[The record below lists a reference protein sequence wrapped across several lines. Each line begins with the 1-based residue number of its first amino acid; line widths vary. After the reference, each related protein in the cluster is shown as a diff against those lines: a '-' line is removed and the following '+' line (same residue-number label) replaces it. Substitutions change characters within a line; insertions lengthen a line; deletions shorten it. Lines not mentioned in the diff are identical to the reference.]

1 MKETLLEIKS
11 EFTDYF
17 KEREAEINGSLLAVL
32 SGENLLFLG
41 PPGTAKTQLAR
52 SICQIIEGGN
62 FYNYLLTSFSTP
74 EELFGPLSL
83 KALEED
89 EFRRNI
95 EGCLPTAHIALLD
108 EIFKASSAILN
119 SLLTILN
126 ERKYHNGKEI
136 VDVPLLSVFGASN
149 ELPEEDE
156 SLEALYDRFLFRYR
170 LSYIQDDENFKNLLF
185 REPEDFRPIASLPV
199 SEIERLRKSANF
211 LPVDPDVEIIITE
224 LRRNLQLQ
232 EIEISDRRWKRI
244 VQVLKVAACSSGCPA
259 VDRTMALLLQ
269 HMLWNLPEERETI
282 RKTVFKLVV
291 SGGTNTEKLRLDS
304 EDLKTALNIAL
315 KNELPVGVVC
325 DSCGEEFRLREKLEL
340 HHAACPNHS
349 YTLKHEGNKQEA
361 NKQEAN
367 KQEANKQEANKQE
380 ANSRI
385 YPYDN
390 LVREIESLHERSGK
404 KNTLSQSQRE
414 VFEKEFKT
422 LAGRV
427 NRVKQRLEEEKE
439 LLRNLMDANIWLSIS
454 DKNEALLLHDTG
466 SAQLSGTE
474 ALIGEIESLL
484 VLQNKEFRSGES
496 ISENFKSG
504 DFRSGDFRSAKSG
517 YSDPDAAKPKAK
529 VQVPDLGSNAGGFMK
544 GLGSRF
550 KLR

>member
-1 MKETLLEIKS
+1 MNLKEILHEVKS

-126 ERKYHNGKEI
+126 ERKYHNGREI

-170 LSYIQDDENFKNLLF
+170 LSYIQDDENFKSLLF
-185 REPEDFRPIASLPV
+185 RESEDFRPAVTIQV
-199 SEIERLRKSANF
+199 SEIEKLRKSANS

-244 VQVLKVAACSSGCPA
+244 VQVLKVAAYSSGCPA

-291 SGGTNTEKLRLDS
+291 SGGTNTEKLRLDA

-315 KNELPVGVVC
+315 KNELPVGVIC
-325 DSCGEEFRLREKLEL
+325 DSCGEEFQLRENLEV
-340 HHAACPNHS
+340 HHTACPNHS
-349 YTLKHEGNKQEA
+349 YTLRKEGNKQEG
-361 NKQEAN
+361 NKQEG
-367 KQEANKQEANKQE
+367 
-380 ANSRI
+380 NSRI

-414 VFEKEFKT
+414 VFKKEFKT
-422 LAGRV
+422 LAGKV
-427 NRVKQRLEEEKE
+427 NGVKQRLEEEKE

-454 DKNEALLLHDTG
+454 DRNEALLLHDTG

-474 ALIGEIESLL
+474 ALLGEIEALL
-484 VLQNKEFRSGES
+484 GLQNKEFRSGEFRSGES
-496 ISENFKSG
+496 ISGDFKSG

-517 YSDPDAAKPKAK
+517 YSDSDAAKLEAK
-529 VQVPDLGSNAGGFMK
+529 GQVPDSGSNAGSFIK

>member
-1 MKETLLEIKS
+1 LNLKETLLEIKS
-11 EFTDYF
+11 EFADYF

-41 PPGTAKTQLAR
+41 PPGTAKTQLAG
-52 SICQIIEGGN
+52 SICQTIEGGN
-62 FYNYLLTSFSTP
+62 FFNYLLTSFSTP
-74 EELFGPLSL
+74 EEIFGPLSL

-95 EGCLPTAHIALLD
+95 EGCLPTAHVALLD

-126 ERKYHNGKEI
+126 ERKYHNGREI

-185 REPEDFRPIASLPV
+185 REPEDFKPTSSIPV
-199 SEIERLRKSANF
+199 SEIEKLRKSANS
-211 LPVDPDVEIIITE
+211 LPVDPDVEVIITE

-259 VDRTMALLLQ
+259 VDRTMVLLLQ

-291 SGGTNTEKLRLDS
+291 SGGTNTEKLRQDV
-304 EDLKTALNIAL
+304 EDLKTALGIAL

-325 DSCGEEFRLREKLEL
+325 DSCGEEFKLRENLEV

-349 YTLKHEGNKQEA
+349 YTLNQEG
-361 NKQEAN
+361 
-367 KQEANKQEANKQE
+367 
-380 ANSRI
+380 NSRI

-390 LVREIESLHERSGK
+390 LIKEIESLHASSGK
-404 KNTLSQSQRE
+404 KTILSQAQKE
-414 VFEKEFKT
+414 VFEKEFEA

-427 NRVKQRLEEEKE
+427 NKVKQRLEEEKE
-439 LLRNLMDANIWLSIS
+439 LLRNLMDANIWLSTA

-466 SAQLSGTE
+466 NTQISGTE
-474 ALIGEIESLL
+474 ALITEIRDLLGLQDRENRDMDSRSLKPL
-484 VLQNKEFRSGES
+484 SSRPLSSGS
-496 ISENFKSG
+496 HSDSHT
-504 DFRSGDFRSAKSG
+504 AKLE
-517 YSDPDAAKPKAK
+517 AKI
-529 VQVPDLGSNAGGFMK
+529 QVPDSGSNAGGFIK

>member
-1 MKETLLEIKS
+1 MNLKETLLEIKS

-126 ERKYHNGKEI
+126 ERKYHNGREI

-170 LSYIQDDENFKNLLF
+170 LSYIQDDENFKSLLF
-185 REPEDFRPIASLPV
+185 REPEDFKPTASLPV
-199 SEIERLRKSANF
+199 SEIEKLRKSANS
-211 LPVDPDVEIIITE
+211 LPVDPDVEVIITE
-224 LRRNLQLQ
+224 LRRNLRLQ

-291 SGGTNTEKLRLDS
+291 SGGTNTEKLRLDA

-315 KNELPVGVVC
+315 KNELSVGVIC
-325 DSCGEEFRLREKLEL
+325 DSCGEEFQLRENLEV
-340 HHAACPNHS
+340 HHTACPNHS
-349 YTLKHEGNKQEA
+349 YTLRQEG
-361 NKQEAN
+361 
-367 KQEANKQEANKQE
+367 
-380 ANSRI
+380 NSRI

-390 LVREIESLHERSGK
+390 LVREIDYLHESAGK
-404 KNTLSQSQRE
+404 KNTLSQIQRE
-414 VFEKEFKT
+414 VFEKEFET
-422 LAGRV
+422 LAARV

-439 LLRNLMDANIWLSIS
+439 LLGNLMDANIWLSIS
-454 DKNEALLLHDTG
+454 DRNEALLLHDTG

-474 ALIGEIESLL
+474 VLIGEIAELL
-484 VLQNKEFRSGES
+484 GLQNKEFRSGE
-496 ISENFKSG
+496 
-504 DFRSGDFRSAKSG
+504 FRSGEFRSGEFRSAKSG
-517 YSDPDAAKPKAK
+517 YSDPHAAKLEAK
-529 VQVPDLGSNAGGFMK
+529 VQVPDSGSNASGFMK

>member
-1 MKETLLEIKS
+1 
-11 EFTDYF
+11 
-17 KEREAEINGSLLAVL
+17 
-32 SGENLLFLG
+32 LG

-52 SICQIIEGGN
+52 SICQTIEGGN
-62 FYNYLLTSFSTP
+62 FFNYLLTSFSTP
-74 EELFGPLSL
+74 EEIFGPLSL

-95 EGCLPTAHIALLD
+95 NGCLPTAHVALLD

-126 ERKYHNGKEI
+126 ERKYHNGRDI

-185 REPEDFRPIASLPV
+185 RETDDFRPSASISVL
-199 SEIERLRKSANF
+199 EIEKLRNNASS

-224 LRRNLQLQ
+224 LRKNLQLQ

-259 VDRTMALLLQ
+259 VDRTIALLLQ

-291 SGGTNTEKLRLDS
+291 SGGTNTEKLRQEA
-304 EDLKTALNIAL
+304 EDLKTALSIAM
-315 KNELPVGVVC
+315 KNELPVGVIC
-325 DSCGEEFRLREKLEL
+325 DSCGEEFQLRENLEV

-349 YTLKHEGNKQEA
+349 YTLRQEG
-361 NKQEAN
+361 
-367 KQEANKQEANKQE
+367 
-380 ANSRI
+380 NSRI

-390 LVREIESLHERSGK
+390 LIKEIESLHASSGK
-404 KNTLSQSQRE
+404 KNSLSQTRRE
-414 VFEKEFKT
+414 VFEKEFEA
-422 LAGRV
+422 LAGRI
-427 NRVKQRLEEEKE
+427 NKVKQRLEEEKE
-439 LLRNLMDANIWLSIS
+439 LLRNLMDANIWLSTA
-454 DKNEALLLHDTG
+454 DRNEALLLHDTG
-466 SAQLSGTE
+466 YSQISGME
-474 ALIGEIESLL
+474 ALVNEIRDLL
-484 VLQNKEFRSGES
+484 GLQNREDRSVGPKP
-496 ISENFKSG
+496 IKSSSANPLSSSSH
-504 DFRSGDFRSAKSG
+504 SGSHPAKIEAKIQTPDSG
-517 YSDPDAAKPKAK
+517 N
-529 VQVPDLGSNAGGFMK
+529 NAGSFMK

>member
-1 MKETLLEIKS
+1 MNLKKTLLEIKS
-11 EFTDYF
+11 EFGDYF
-17 KEREAEINGSLLAVL
+17 KEREVEINGSLLAVL

-41 PPGTAKTQLAR
+41 PPGTAKTQLAK

-62 FYNYLLTSFSTP
+62 FFNYLLTSFSTP
-74 EELFGPLSL
+74 EEIFGPLSL

-95 EGCLPTAHIALLD
+95 NGCLPTAHVALLD

-185 REPEDFRPIASLPV
+185 REPEGFRPSSSIQV
-199 SEIERLRKSANF
+199 SEIEKLRKNANS

-224 LRRNLQLQ
+224 LRKNLQLQ

-291 SGGTNTEKLRLDS
+291 SGGTNTEKLRLDA
-304 EDLKTALNIAL
+304 EDLKTALSIAL
-315 KNELPVGVVC
+315 KNELPVRVVC
-325 DSCGEEFRLREKLEL
+325 DSCGEEFQLRENLEV

-349 YTLKHEGNKQEA
+349 YTLRQEG
-361 NKQEAN
+361 
-367 KQEANKQEANKQE
+367 
-380 ANSRI
+380 NSRI

-390 LVREIESLHERSGK
+390 LIKEIESLHASSGK
-404 KNTLSQSQRE
+404 KTTLSQTQRE
-414 VFEKEFKT
+414 VFEKEFEA
-422 LAGRV
+422 LAGRI

-439 LLRNLMDANIWLSIS
+439 LLRNLMDANIWLSTA

-466 SAQLSGTE
+466 NAQLSDTE
-474 ALIGEIESLL
+474 ALTIEIRDLL
-484 VLQNKEFRSGES
+484 GLQDRENRYTDSRPLKPLSSKQSSSGS
-496 ISENFKSG
+496 H
-504 DFRSGDFRSAKSG
+504 
-517 YSDPDAAKPKAK
+517 SDSHTEKLEVK
-529 VQVPDLGSNAGGFMK
+529 VQVPDSSSNAGGFIK

>member
-1 MKETLLEIKS
+1 MNITKSGGLDLKEILQEIKS

-17 KEREAEINGSLLAVL
+17 KEREAEINGSLLAIL

-52 SICQIIEGGN
+52 SICQTIEGGN
-62 FYNYLLTSFSTP
+62 FFNYLLTSFSTP
-74 EELFGPLSL
+74 EEIFGPLSL

-185 REPEDFRPIASLPV
+185 REIEDFRPSTSIQV
-199 SEIERLRKSANF
+199 SEIEKLRKNANS

-224 LRRNLQLQ
+224 LRKNLQLQ

-282 RKTVFKLVV
+282 RKIVFKLVV
-291 SGGTNTEKLRLDS
+291 FGGTNTEKLRTDA
-304 EDLKTALNIAL
+304 EDLKTALSIAL
-315 KNELPVGVVC
+315 KNELPVRVVC
-325 DSCGEEFRLREKLEL
+325 DSCGEEFQLRENLEV

-349 YTLKHEGNKQEA
+349 YTLRQEG
-361 NKQEAN
+361 
-367 KQEANKQEANKQE
+367 
-380 ANSRI
+380 NSRI

-390 LVREIESLHERSGK
+390 LVKEIDSLHVSSGK
-404 KNTLSQSQRE
+404 KNTLSQTQRD
-414 VFEKEFKT
+414 VFEKEFEA
-422 LAGRV
+422 LAGRIK
-427 NRVKQRLEEEKE
+427 RVKQRLEEEKE
-439 LLRNLMDANIWLSIS
+439 LLKDLMYANIWLSTA
-454 DKNEALLLHDTG
+454 DRNEALLLHDTG
-466 SAQLSGTE
+466 GAQLSGTE
-474 ALIGEIESLL
+474 TLITEIRNLLSLQDREDRHPES
-484 VLQNKEFRSGES
+484 KSMGTSSSGS
-496 ISENFKSG
+496 NS
-504 DFRSGDFRSAKSG
+504 DLHTAKME
-517 YSDPDAAKPKAK
+517 AK
-529 VQVPDLGSNAGGFMK
+529 VQIPDLGSNAGGFIK

>member
-1 MKETLLEIKS
+1 MTITKPGGLNLKETFLEIKS

-62 FYNYLLTSFSTP
+62 FFNYLLTSFSTP

-95 EGCLPTAHIALLD
+95 DGCLPTAHIALLD

-126 ERKYHNGKEI
+126 ERKYHNGREI

-170 LSYIQDDENFKNLLF
+170 LSYIQDDENFKSLLF
-185 REPEDFRPIASLPV
+185 REPEDFKPTSSLPV
-199 SEIERLRKSANF
+199 SEIEKLRKSANS
-211 LPVDPDVEIIITE
+211 LPVDPDVEVIITE
-224 LRRNLQLQ
+224 LRRNLRLQ

-291 SGGTNTEKLRLDS
+291 SGGTNTEKLRLDA

-315 KNELPVGVVC
+315 KNELPVGVIC
-325 DSCGEEFRLREKLEL
+325 DSCGEEFQLRENLEV
-340 HHAACPNHS
+340 HHTACPNHS
-349 YTLKHEGNKQEA
+349 YTLRQEG
-361 NKQEAN
+361 
-367 KQEANKQEANKQE
+367 
-380 ANSRI
+380 NSRI

-390 LVREIESLHERSGK
+390 LVREIDSLHESAGK

-414 VFEKEFKT
+414 VFEKEFET
-422 LAGRV
+422 LAARV

-454 DKNEALLLHDTG
+454 DRNEALLLHDTG

-474 ALIGEIESLL
+474 VLISEIAELL
-484 VLQNKEFRSGES
+484 GLQNKEFRSGE
-496 ISENFKSG
+496 
-504 DFRSGDFRSAKSG
+504 FRSAKSG
-517 YSDPDAAKPKAK
+517 YSDPHAAKLEAK
-529 VQVPDLGSNAGGFMK
+529 VQVPDSGSNASGFMK

>member
-1 MKETLLEIKS
+1 
-11 EFTDYF
+11 
-17 KEREAEINGSLLAVL
+17 
-32 SGENLLFLG
+32 
-41 PPGTAKTQLAR
+41 
-52 SICQIIEGGN
+52 
-62 FYNYLLTSFSTP
+62 
-74 EELFGPLSL
+74 
-83 KALEED
+83 
-89 EFRRNI
+89 
-95 EGCLPTAHIALLD
+95 LLD

-126 ERKYHNGKEI
+126 ERKYHNGREI

-185 REPEDFRPIASLPV
+185 REPEDFIPTARISV
-199 SEIERLRKSANF
+199 SEIENLRKNANS
-211 LPVDPDVEIIITE
+211 LPVDPDVEVIITE
-224 LRRNLQLQ
+224 LRKNLQLQ

-291 SGGTNTEKLRLDS
+291 SGGTNTEKLRQEA
-304 EDLKTALNIAL
+304 EDLKTALSIAM
-315 KNELPVGVVC
+315 KNELPVGVIC
-325 DSCGEEFRLREKLEL
+325 DSCGEEFQLRENLEV

-349 YTLKHEGNKQEA
+349 YTLRQEG
-361 NKQEAN
+361 
-367 KQEANKQEANKQE
+367 
-380 ANSRI
+380 NSRI

-390 LVREIESLHERSGK
+390 LVKEIESLHAGSGK
-404 KNTLSQSQRE
+404 ENFLSQIRRE
-414 VFEKEFKT
+414 VFETEFEA
-422 LAGRV
+422 LAGRI

-439 LLRNLMDANIWLSIS
+439 LLRNLMDANIWLSTA

-466 SAQLSGTE
+466 SSQLSGTE
-474 ALIGEIESLL
+474 ALIIEIRDLLGLANRDDRIIESKQVKPSSSKPLS
-484 VLQNKEFRSGES
+484 SGIHSNSHATKVE
-496 ISENFKSG
+496 
-504 DFRSGDFRSAKSG
+504 
-517 YSDPDAAKPKAK
+517 AK
-529 VQVPDLGSNAGGFMK
+529 VQTADSCSNTGGFIK

>member
-1 MKETLLEIKS
+1 
-11 EFTDYF
+11 
-17 KEREAEINGSLLAVL
+17 
-32 SGENLLFLG
+32 
-41 PPGTAKTQLAR
+41 
-52 SICQIIEGGN
+52 
-62 FYNYLLTSFSTP
+62 
-74 EELFGPLSL
+74 
-83 KALEED
+83 
-89 EFRRNI
+89 
-95 EGCLPTAHIALLD
+95 LLD

-126 ERKYHNGKEI
+126 ERKYHNGREI

-185 REPEDFRPIASLPV
+185 REPEDFIPTARISV
-199 SEIERLRKSANF
+199 SEIENLRKNANS
-211 LPVDPDVEIIITE
+211 LPVDPDVEVIITE
-224 LRRNLQLQ
+224 LRKNLQLQ

-291 SGGTNTEKLRLDS
+291 SGGTNTEKLHQDA
-304 EDLKTALNIAL
+304 EDLKTALSIAL

-325 DSCGEEFRLREKLEL
+325 DSCGEEFQLRENLEV

-349 YTLKHEGNKQEA
+349 YTLRQEG
-361 NKQEAN
+361 
-367 KQEANKQEANKQE
+367 
-380 ANSRI
+380 NSRI

-390 LVREIESLHERSGK
+390 LVKEIESLHAGSGK
-404 KNTLSQSQRE
+404 ENSLSQIRRE
-414 VFEKEFKT
+414 VFETEFEA
-422 LAGRV
+422 LAGRI

-439 LLRNLMDANIWLSIS
+439 LLRNLMDANIWLSTA

-466 SAQLSGTE
+466 SSQLSGTE
-474 ALIGEIESLL
+474 ALIIEIRDLLGLANRDDRIIESKQVKPSSSKPLS
-484 VLQNKEFRSGES
+484 SGIPSNSHATKVE
-496 ISENFKSG
+496 
-504 DFRSGDFRSAKSG
+504 
-517 YSDPDAAKPKAK
+517 AK
-529 VQVPDLGSNAGGFMK
+529 VQTADSGSNTGGFIK

>member
-1 MKETLLEIKS
+1 
-11 EFTDYF
+11 
-17 KEREAEINGSLLAVL
+17 
-32 SGENLLFLG
+32 LG

-52 SICQIIEGGN
+52 SICQTIEGGN
-62 FYNYLLTSFSTP
+62 FFNYLLTSFSTP
-74 EELFGPLSL
+74 EEIFGPLSL

-95 EGCLPTAHIALLD
+95 NGCLPTAHVALLD

-126 ERKYHNGKEI
+126 ERKYHNGRDI

-170 LSYIQDDENFKNLLF
+170 LSYIQDDENFRNLLF
-185 REPEDFRPIASLPV
+185 REPEDFRPSSSISV
-199 SEIERLRKSANF
+199 SEIEKLRENANS

-224 LRRNLQLQ
+224 LRKNLQLQ

-259 VDRTMALLLQ
+259 VDRTIALLLQ

-291 SGGTNTEKLRLDS
+291 SGGTNTEKLRQEA
-304 EDLKTALNIAL
+304 EDLKTALSIAM
-315 KNELPVGVVC
+315 KNELPVGVIC
-325 DSCGEEFRLREKLEL
+325 DSCGEEFQLRENLEV

-349 YTLKHEGNKQEA
+349 YTLRQEG
-361 NKQEAN
+361 
-367 KQEANKQEANKQE
+367 
-380 ANSRI
+380 NSRI

-390 LVREIESLHERSGK
+390 LIKEIESLHASSGK
-404 KNTLSQSQRE
+404 KNSLSQTRRE
-414 VFEKEFKT
+414 VFEKEFEA
-422 LAGRV
+422 LADRI
-427 NRVKQRLEEEKE
+427 NKVKQRLEEEKE
-439 LLRNLMDANIWLSIS
+439 LLRNLMDANIWLSTA
-454 DKNEALLLHDTG
+454 DRNEALLLHDTG
-466 SAQLSGTE
+466 YSQISGME
-474 ALIGEIESLL
+474 AIISEILDLLGLENREDRAIESKS
-484 VLQNKEFRSGES
+484 VKPSS
-496 ISENFKSG
+496 FKPLS
-504 DFRSGDFRSAKSG
+504 
-517 YSDPDAAKPKAK
+517 SDSHSSPHAAKVEAK
-529 VQVPDLGSNAGGFMK
+529 VQTPDSGSSSGGFMK